1 MQKLNN
7 LVTIESLNI
16 GFYEKFLKVKAI
28 NEIYNWT
35 KNSNMWSTKNQE
47 QKSVQSSE
55 IAELWKLI
63 LNVLPL
69 KKLIK

>member
-28 NEIYNWT
+28 NEIYN
-35 KNSNMWSTKNQE
+35 
-47 QKSVQSSE
+47 
-55 IAELWKLI
+55 
-63 LNVLPL
+63 
-69 KKLIK
+69 